1 MSRPRCKAQ
10 PHAAKGPS
18 GPAAVRFV
26 SYNGCELRGRGP
38 PGIQTNGSLS
48 VQTSQLKIWGVPA
61 AVAAVVLLLDQITK
75 LWVVAALGPAP
86 MTRFVPLIGDEVRIA
101 YSHNTGVAFSLFT
114 GNPELLTVAAILIIA
129 GAIYFYATQLP
140 NHRTVV
146 QVIMGL
152 IMGGAFGNLTDRVRL
167 GYVVDFIQVGWFP
180 IFNLADSA
188 ISVGATLLMLQFI
201 RDELA
206 QRGERSD
213 EQALTS

>member
-1 MSRPRCKAQ
+1 MVQKSRLKTWIVPL
-10 PHAAKGPS
+10 
-18 GPAAVRFV
+18 VV
-26 SYNGCELRGRGP
+26 S
-38 PGIQTNGSLS
+38 
-48 VQTSQLKIWGVPA
+48 
-61 AVAAVVLLLDQITK
+61 AVVLLLDQLAK
-75 LWVVAALGPAP
+75 AWVVAALGPAT
-86 MTRFVPLIGDEVRIA
+86 MTTFIPVIGDSVRIA

-114 GNPELLTVAAILIIA
+114 GHPELLTVTALLIIA

-140 NHRTVV
+140 NHRTLV

-188 ISVGATLLMLQFI
+188 ISVGAALLMLQFI
-201 RDELA
+201 RDELLH
-206 QRGERSD
+206 RGEHRD